1 MLKIITSM
9 VLIGILMLSNERITQ
24 PTKKSPGTE
33 KIVFLQNWFIER
45 QADRKDAAV
54 VINILFLESK
64 TVFLFALSNFLVV
77 NVEV

>member
-33 KIVFLQNWFIER
+33 KIVFLQHWFIER
-45 QADRKDAAV
+45 
-54 VINILFLESK
+54 
-64 TVFLFALSNFLVV
+64 
-77 NVEV
+77 